1 MNKNDEL
8 NKKNRT
14 LPVNTL
20 RKLLTH
26 EQSAFILSMINV
38 PLIIVGQAGV
48 DILKQYNIDYQEISP
63 DDVFDLDSWLNP
75 NSIEKREVGQF
86 FTISKDLYLRALVGS
101 PLLEKSTV
109 YI

>member
-1 MNKNDEL
+1 MNQNND
-8 NKKNRT
+8 KNRT

-38 PLIIVGQAGV
+38 PLIVVGNSGV
-48 DILKQYNIDYQEISP
+48 EILNQYNVDYQEIKA
-63 DDVFDLDSWLNP
+63 DDIFDLDHWFNP
-75 NSIEKREVGQF
+75 PSNQKAQIGQF
-86 FTISKDLYLRALVGS
+86 FTISKELYFRALVNS
-101 PLLEKSTV
+101 PLLDKSTI